1 MHPIYSLTL
10 VIVAWL
16 VEDFHAVFNVI
27 IYNFIR
33 FIILFGMFVTSNGWI
48 EMVACLYWQELF

>member
-33 FIILFGMFVTSNGWI
+33 LLYYL
-48 EMVACLYWQELF
+48 ACLLRGMVE